1 MEGLQWGKPGPG
13 GAYWRNSALTG
24 QNFFDKMVK
33 FINKLENYSPNLLSI
48 LLLPPSFLL
57 ALSLALGLRAM
68 IPLELKILI
77 PRAGVALQIP
87 ERDSLRPSTV
97 RRMR

>member
-24 QNFFDKMVK
+24 QNFFDKMVT
-33 FINKLENYSPNLLSI
+33 FINELKNYSPNLLSI

-68 IPLELKILI
+68 ILVTFGAKNTF
-77 PRAGVALQIP
+77 
-87 ERDSLRPSTV
+87 S
-97 RRMR
+97 

>member
-24 QNFFDKMVK
+24 QNFFDKMVTYLIDYPRLTDK
-33 FINKLENYSPNLLSI
+33 YTDIINRVGVGLL
-48 LLLPPSFLL
+48 
-57 ALSLALGLRAM
+57 
-68 IPLELKILI
+68 
-77 PRAGVALQIP
+77 IP

-97 RRMR
+97 RLMR